1 MTIVQSATRTT
12 VSANIADF
20 VRDLSIDDVPAPVLA
35 RARLHMLD
43 ALGIAVASSGM
54 DFGRAVH
61 RAGSRLGAGRDS
73 RVLGFGTAL
82 PAPSAALV
90 NGTLI
95 HGLDFDDT
103 HIEAIHHATAPALA
117 AALAVAEQKHADGAS
132 TLLAYVIGLEVG
144 CRLAAAGSG
153 GFHDRGFHPTG
164 IMGTFA
170 AVCGTGKLRDLPQQ
184 TLVHALGL
192 AGSQAAGI
200 LEINN
205 SWLKRMHPG
214 WAAHSAIVA
223 ATMAEE
229 GFVGPATVFEG
240 PHGLYASHLG
250 TVPDRGA
257 LGLDDLGSRWM
268 TAEIALKPYPCCHFT
283 HAFIDAALEL
293 RAELSAQGTA
303 LDDVRRIDCPTS
315 IRLMPVV
322 TEPADRKT
330 APPTIYDALF
340 SVQYA
345 VALALVH
352 GRVDL
357 AGFYDAPLDDPDVLA
372 VASRVT
378 CGPDPESDYPRHFPG
393 EVVLHTVDGRSLRRR
408 VPASRGTPEFPL
420 SEAEV
425 TAKFAA
431 NAGRELSAEVVHD
444 IARTFTRIED
454 LDDIGQLVTM
464 CIAPEK
470 QGVENS

>member
-1 MTIVQSATRTT
+1 MTILQTTKTT
-12 VSANIADF
+12 VSGELAAF
-20 VRDLSIDDVPAPVLA
+20 VRELSIDDVPAPVLF

-54 DFGRAVH
+54 DFGRAIH

-73 RVLGFGTAL
+73 RVLGFGTSL
-82 PAPSAALV
+82 TAPSAALV

-117 AALAVAEQKHADGAS
+117 AALAVGEQEHADGAS
-132 TLLAYVIGLEVG
+132 TLLAYVIGLEIG

-170 AVCGTGKLRDLPQQ
+170 AVCGTGKLRDVSPQ
-184 TLVHALGL
+184 TLVNALGL
-192 AGSQAAGI
+192 AGSQASGI

-223 ATMAEE
+223 STMAEE

-250 TVPDRGA
+250 TVPDRHA
-257 LGLDDLGSRWM
+257 LGLDDLGTRWM

-293 RAELSAQGTA
+293 RAELSDQNIS
-303 LDDVRRIDCPTS
+303 LDDVRHIECPTS
-315 IRLMPVV
+315 VRLMPVV
-322 TEPADRKT
+322 TEPAERKI

-352 GRVDL
+352 GRVDV
-357 AGFYDAPLDDPDVLA
+357 AGFYDAPLDDPHVLA
-372 VASRVT
+372 VASKVT
-378 CGPDPESDYPRHFPG
+378 CGPDPDSDYPRHFPG
-393 EVVLHTVDGRSLRRR
+393 EVVLHTEVGRTLRKR
-408 VPASRGTPEFPL
+408 VPASRGTSELPL
-420 SEAEV
+420 SESEV
-425 TAKFAA
+425 AAKFAS
-431 NAGRELSAEVVHD
+431 NAGRELPAEAVRD
-444 IARTFTRIED
+444 ITGTVARIED
-454 LDDIGQLVTM
+454 LDDIGDLITM
-464 CIAPEK
+464 CIVADNN
-470 QGVENS
+470 GVKN

>member
-1 MTIVQSATRTT
+1 MTILQTTKTT
-12 VSANIADF
+12 VSEELAAF
-20 VRDLSIDDVPAPVLA
+20 VRELSIEDVPAPVLV

-54 DFGRAVH
+54 DFGHAVH

-73 RVLGFGTAL
+73 RVLGFGTSL

-117 AALAVAEQKHADGAS
+117 AALAVGEQEHADGAS

-144 CRLAAAGSG
+144 CRLAAAASG

-170 AVCGTGKLRDLPQQ
+170 AVCGTGKLRDVSPQ

-223 ATMAEE
+223 CTMAEE

-250 TVPDRGA
+250 TVPDRNA
-257 LGLDDLGSRWM
+257 LGLDDLGTRWM

-283 HAFIDAALEL
+283 HAFIDAALDL
-293 RAELSAQGTA
+293 RAELGDQGIS
-303 LDDVRRIDCPTS
+303 LEDVRRIECPTS
-315 IRLMPVV
+315 ARLMPVI
-322 TEPADRKT
+322 TEPVERKI

-345 VALALVH
+345 VAMALVH

-357 AGFYDAPLDDPDVLA
+357 AAFYDAPLDDPRVLA

-393 EVVLHTVDGRSLRRR
+393 EVVLHTEDGRTLRKR

-425 TAKFAA
+425 TAKFAS
-431 NAGRELSAEVVHD
+431 NAGRELAAEAVRD
-444 IARTFTRIED
+444 IAGTVTRIEH
-454 LDDIGQLVTM
+454 LDDIGDLITM
-464 CIAPEK
+464 CIAANNN
-470 QGVENS
+470 GVEN